1 MVNRSDDHLISI
13 HPCSQSSFHW
23 LNSKLNKK
31 IDEITFYIS
40 PIVTFFQT
48 NLLDSLYRKVSIG
61 RRARRAFNNLKVR
74 GKMREI
80 YLPDRYLANELY
92 DIIRDDQT
100 TCKRYIQRERNFSGD
115 GGEKKKLRG
124 NEEGGGGK
132 VVSCDISMEEE
143 RLNLLVPWS
152 CLSAYIVFFLLP
164 YSAVYTARGRTSCRP
179 AGCLSLVCRLD
190 GAAQTDTFS
199 FPAAKRPDSSAHQ
212 SNIIARRGQ
221 LR

>member
-115 GGEKKKLRG
+115 GGEKKNWGEMRRVG
-124 NEEGGGGK
+124 
-132 VVSCDISMEEE
+132 V
-143 RLNLLVPWS
+143 
-152 CLSAYIVFFLLP
+152 
-164 YSAVYTARGRTSCRP
+164 GRWCPVTLAWKRSGLTCWCP
-179 AGCLSLVCRLD
+179 DPVC
-190 GAAQTDTFS
+190 
-199 FPAAKRPDSSAHQ
+199 
-212 SNIIARRGQ
+212 Q
-221 LR
+221 LI